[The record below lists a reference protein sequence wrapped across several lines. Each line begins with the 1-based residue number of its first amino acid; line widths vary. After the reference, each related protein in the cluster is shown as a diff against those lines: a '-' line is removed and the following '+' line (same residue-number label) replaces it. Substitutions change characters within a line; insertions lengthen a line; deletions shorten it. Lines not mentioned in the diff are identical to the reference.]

1 MCDKKERLLSSMP
14 VSACTKNSCM
24 AKWISSKRTMEPT
37 LPWNYLSLFETFS
50 SKNGASAAVFF
61 AV

>member
-1 MCDKKERLLSSMP
+1 
-14 VSACTKNSCM
+14 M